1 MVCAIEID
9 EKPVLNDP
17 VLIEGLPGIGFV
29 ANIAALHLT
38 RELKAKRFAS
48 IVSASFQDF
57 AVTTETGGARSP
69 TNELYYCK
77 NARSKNDLIVFTG
90 NTQAV
95 SPEGQYEVA
104 NETITQAKRLG
115 VVKLFA
121 TAAYVVEKPVET
133 PTVHGAASDVTLIE
147 ELKQFGVVPMDTG
160 SITGTNGLLFGVAA
174 LQNIPSICLLSETPA
189 YAMPT
194 GRFVVDAKATKALLE
209 VLTRILGI
217 EIDMKP
223 LDEQAKLS
231 EEVIRRMEEIE
242 QRTIDEVRK
251 AAASRAPKGQMY
263 T

>member
-1 MVCAIEID
+1 MRTRIRIEI
-9 EKPVLNDP
+9 KPERPFMVT
-17 VLIEGLPGIGFV
+17 GLPGAAGV
-29 ANIAALHLT
+29 AKLCADYVVKQLKG
-38 RELKAKRFAS
+38 ELFEELYSDAFPPHVLIQKDGTVELLR
-48 IVSASFQDF
+48 
-57 AVTTETGGARSP
+57 
-69 TNELYYCK
+69 NELYYCK

-133 PTVHGAASDVTLIE
+133 PTVHGAASDVKLIE

-174 LQNIPSICLLSETPA
+174 LQSIPSICLLSETPA

-231 EEVIRRMEEIE
+231 EEVIRRMEEIQ